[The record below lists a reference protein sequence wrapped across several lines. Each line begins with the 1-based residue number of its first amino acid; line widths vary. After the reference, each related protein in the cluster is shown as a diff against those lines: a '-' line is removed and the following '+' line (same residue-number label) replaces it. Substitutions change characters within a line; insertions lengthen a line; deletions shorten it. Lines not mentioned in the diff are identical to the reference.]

1 MAISPEFNLLVAVGF
16 LAELVDGCFVMGY
29 EICSGVLLMGLGI
42 PLVATRSSV
51 LVAEVV
57 VRGVSSVSHAWL
69 GNVDRKIIRSLLLP
83 GIVGGLTGAILLNRL
98 PVSVL
103 RPLVWAYLFVT
114 SLVLLFRAIVRRA
127 PIASEPQG
135 AQLGVIAGFLGGVG
149 CGGWA
154 AIMTSNMIARGV
166 TPRYSVGAATTVS
179 FCINLVCFGLWLPV
193 GGIRYDLAIA
203 TMIGGIL
210 AAPLAAWAAR
220 QVAPR
225 AAATAVG
232 IIVCA
237 VSVIGLFD
245 TLT

>member
-1 MAISPEFNLLVAVGF
+1 MAVSPEFVLLVAVGF

-29 EICSGVLLMGLGI
+29 EICSGALLMGLGI
-42 PLVATRSSV
+42 PLVTTRSSV

-83 GIVGGLTGAILLNRL
+83 GIVGGLTGAILLDRL

-154 AIMTSNMIARGV
+154 AIITSNMIARGV
-166 TPRYSVGAATTVS
+166 MPRYSIGAATTVA
-179 FCINLVCFGLWLPV
+179 FCIKLVSLGLWLPIN
-193 GGIRYDLAIA
+193 GIRYDLAVA
-203 TMIGGIL
+203 TVIGGIL
-210 AAPLAAWAAR
+210 AAPLAAWVAR

-232 IIVCA
+232 ILVCA
-237 VSVIGLFD
+237 VSVAGLFD